1 MAQNR
6 TEKSR
11 DVEQRPNRIEPKQH
25 REIRTEQNITE
36 QNGTENRT
44 ESRTESRTE
53 NRNRT
58 ELTEQNR
65 TVSEQNR
72 IVHNRTAQNRTANT
86 VVEIV
91 ERVCVVDYI

>member
-1 MAQNR
+1 MVQNR

-11 DVEQRPNRIEPKQH
+11 DVEQKQIRIEPKQH
-25 REIRTEQNITE
+25 REIRTEQ
-36 QNGTENRT
+36 
-44 ESRTESRTE
+44 
-53 NRNRT
+53 NRT

-72 IVHNRTAQNRTANT
+72 IAHNRTAQNRTANT

>member
-1 MAQNR
+1 MVQNR

-44 ESRTESRTE
+44 ESRTESR
-53 NRNRT
+53 NRT

-72 IVHNRTAQNRTANT
+72 IAHNRTAQNRTANT